1 MEVSSRH
8 AVEES
13 RTVSRREGSKPL
25 LDDGEQLL
33 ERICWDR
40 CGWRRRRELLVEVHA
55 VRRPRPRDGV
65 CGLVDFDVRVEWNS
79 NKREAVLCPEH
90 NRLA

>member
-33 ERICWDR
+33 ERVFVSEISVHCCRWGR
-40 CGWRRRRELLVEVHA
+40 PLVCKVAH
-55 VRRPRPRDGV
+55 
-65 CGLVDFDVRVEWNS
+65 
-79 NKREAVLCPEH
+79 H
-90 NRLA
+90 